1 VFLPGYRTSKHKY
14 PALLSKESYGY
25 LFVCLQI
32 PLPIKN
38 FTTDW
43 NDGRALGA
51 LVDSVAPGLTPDWVR
66 WKPVDRVPNTRTAM
80 DKADEYLG
88 VPKVSST
95 TLITHAI
102 LFSSSCLHLKNSP
115 TQMLTNRQ

>member
-1 VFLPGYRTSKHKY
+1 M
-14 PALLSKESYGY
+14 LSNKSCGY
-25 LFVCLQI
+25 LFVRSQI
-32 PLPIKN
+32 TLPIKN

-51 LVDSVAPGLTPDWVR
+51 LVDAVAPGLTPDWVR

-88 VPKVSST
+88 VPKVSAIT
-95 TLITHAI
+95 FNTHAV
-102 LFSSSCLHLKNSP
+102 LFPFSCLHPKNLLI
-115 TQMLTNRQ
+115 QMSTNRQ